1 MGIFSDTLKFILLF
15 IFFCTDILALPSNP
29 VASKKEATIH
39 LLDIHQ
45 SHRIT
50 FFCEQPFSIT
60 GEIKI
65 PHCKNCP
72 QTSNAIQ
79 WIPIVSHQQLAKHL
93 LCFNEKICVNKN
105 GTRFKGIRCCKELDK
120 NYSLA
125 TWDLHNFVP
134 EQKELKQQR
143 RQYRFGQIENFKPV
157 NNECH
162 FYVDKKNKMIEPAPS
177 TRGLIARTFLYMRD
191 TYHLP
196 LSQEELIQYQNWH
209 QEYPVSEWER
219 VRNEKI
225 KAIQGNGNP
234 YIN

>member
-1 MGIFSDTLKFILLF
+1 MKKLLF
-15 IFFCTDILALPSNP
+15 LFLFLSINAFAFPTNP
-29 VASKKEATIH
+29 VASKKEATIN

-60 GEIKI
+60 GEIKS

-72 QTSNAIQ
+72 HTINIVQ
-79 WIPIVSHQQLAKHL
+79 WMPIVSAQQLAKHR
-93 LCFNEKICVNKN
+93 LCFNEKLCVSKN
-105 GTRFKGIRCCKELDK
+105 GIRHKGMRCCRELDK

-125 TWDLHNFVP
+125 LLDLHNFVP
-134 EQKELKQQR
+134 EQKEVKQQR
-143 RQYRFGQIENFKPV
+143 HLYSFGLIADHQQNKG
-157 NNECH
+157 ECH
-162 FYVDKKNKMIEPAPS
+162 FYVDKKNKIVEPAPS
-177 TRGLIARTFLYMRD
+177 TRGMIARTFLYMRD

-196 LSQEELIQYQNWH
+196 LSQEELIQYQTWH
-209 QEYPVSEWER
+209 KEYPVTAWEQ

-234 YIN
+234 YIL